1 MKKPPDWAVWT
12 WVGVTP
18 TDGVVRKGD
27 RDRQGDRA
35 PLLSS
40 GAAILPGGGGGG
52 VLFIETS
59 RRLAPP
65 GVRGQV
71 EHTGSGLQPKGAG
84 VCVPEGDQPG
94 LETEPCSEAQ
104 ARGGARAPPSSK
116 PH

>member
-1 MKKPPDWAVWT
+1 M
-12 WVGVTP
+12 GVTP

-40 GAAILPGGGGGG
+40 GAAILPGGGGRG

-65 GVRGQV
+65 GVRGQSESTLGQACSPRV
-71 EHTGSGLQPKGAG
+71 QR

-94 LETEPCSEAQ
+94 VETEPCSEAQ
-104 ARGGARAPPSSK
+104 ARGGARAPPSVNHTECSTSLLCFF
-116 PH
+116 